1 MTKECFLPDCKLLA
15 EIVRALRIG
24 KVEVPEAGFRKI
36 ASAGLL
42 EGQNER
48 RPWASTTSL
57 NETAKFNGQ
66 PTFQKLIRS
75 RTALQHIPNRVL
87 RTSGMDDRR

>member
-1 MTKECFLPDCKLLA
+1 MTKECFLPDCKRLA

-42 EGQNER
+42 GGVRQR
-48 RPWASTTSL
+48 RPWVSTTSL
-57 NETAKFNGQ
+57 NETAKNHGQ
-66 PTFQKLIRS
+66 PTIKKAYSLSYSVATHSQS
-75 RTALQHIPNRVL
+75 RIEDFWD
-87 RTSGMDDRR
+87 G

>member
-1 MTKECFLPDCKLLA
+1 MTKECFLPDCKRLA

-42 EGQNER
+42 GGD
-48 RPWASTTSL
+48 
-57 NETAKFNGQ
+57 ETAPTVGQ
-66 PTFQKLIRS
+66 HNEPE
-75 RTALQHIPNRVL
+75 
-87 RTSGMDDRR
+87 

>member
-42 EGQNER
+42 GGQKER

-57 NETAKFNGQ
+57 NETAKFTVSPHSKSLFALVQRCN
-66 PTFQKLIRS
+66 TFPI
-75 RTALQHIPNRVL
+75 AY
-87 RTSGMDDRR
+87 